1 MAAAKSKTRRAQGGA
16 SSRKAGAAKQAPPE
30 ASLAGALAEAAWA
43 EADVALAQALVD
55 LDEAAA
61 AISEAAGAE
70 ALALVAQSLSR
81 AARKRGLTR
90 VGALGAAEPY
100 DPQRHDLNSP
110 VAQAPKTV
118 RIEAR
123 GVARGDQLLAK
134 PRVGPVRGK
143 KKRP

>member
-1 MAAAKSKTRRAQGGA
+1 MAAAKAKTSRARRASG
-16 SSRKAGAAKQAPPE
+16 SKAGAGKGAPPE
-30 ASLAGALAEAAWA
+30 TSLADALGEAAWA
-43 EADVALAQALVD
+43 EADAALAQALVD

-61 AISEAAGAE
+61 AVSEAAGAE

-90 VGALGAAEPY
+90 VGALGAVEPY

-110 VAQAPKTV
+110 VAPPAKTV
-118 RIEAR
+118 RIVAR

>member
-1 MAAAKSKTRRAQGGA
+1 MAAAKSKTRRAQSGSA
-16 SSRKAGAAKQAPPE
+16 RKAGAAKQPPQE
-30 ASLAGALAEAAWA
+30 AVLADALAEAAWA
-43 EADVALAQALVD
+43 EADAALAQALVD

-61 AISEAAGAE
+61 AVSEAAGAE